1 MRVITSSFLIT
12 LIVIVAVV
20 SSIAT
25 LSSASSSCPRGTGT
39 CEDFPC
45 PPSKN
50 CVCTRVSEQFFC
62 ETVSFAEKLIES
74 GEYTRS
80 DLYWGSGSL
89 VYKKGEEHKIR
100 GLKKPVHPPAAA
112 AAVPD
117 AELVKSS
124 WSQCPSTCGDAPC
137 SSWNHCVC
145 AHVTTRL
152 ICVSGAY
159 AEKLL
164 KSGEYVL
171 SKEYYGS
178 GDLVYK
184 KGEEHKIR
192 GLKSK
197 N

>member
-1 MRVITSSFLIT
+1 MSRKEKQQSQSVLLFIYLFSVSTKRKYTCSTNNQMRVISSSFLIT

-25 LSSASSSCPRGTGT
+25 LSSASSS

-80 DLYWGSGSL
+80 DLYWGTGSL

-100 GLKKPVHPPAAA
+100 GLKKPIHPAAA
-112 AAVPD
+112 AAA
-117 AELVKSS
+117 AEVLQFQIKVRSCVALGLRIVKIIFWSS
-124 WSQCPSTCGDAPC
+124 
-137 SSWNHCVC
+137 
-145 AHVTTRL
+145 
-152 ICVSGAY
+152 
-159 AEKLL
+159 
-164 KSGEYVL
+164 
-171 SKEYYGS
+171 
-178 GDLVYK
+178 
-184 KGEEHKIR
+184 
-192 GLKSK
+192 
-197 N
+197 

>member
-1 MRVITSSFLIT
+1 MSFPPPSSSL
-12 LIVIVAVV
+12 
-20 SSIAT
+20 
-25 LSSASSSCPRGTGT
+25 LSSSSLSFRRSPPSALPHPAPAEPAHVFS

-80 DLYWGSGSL
+80 DLYWGTGSL

-100 GLKKPVHPPAAA
+100 GLKKPVHPAAAAA

-124 WSQCPSTCGDAPC
+124 WNQCPSTCGMWRSRDIA
-137 SSWNHCVC
+137 HCPKDKVPSIVRF
-145 AHVTTRL
+145 A
-152 ICVSGAY
+152 
-159 AEKLL
+159 
-164 KSGEYVL
+164 
-171 SKEYYGS
+171 
-178 GDLVYK
+178 
-184 KGEEHKIR
+184 
-192 GLKSK
+192 
-197 N
+197 